1 MVFGDGEEIKI
12 EEKTFLVHKAPATV
26 AYDFA
31 VRYKVAL
38 DKNDAEEIMKCTYM
52 LLKYVELVLDDG
64 RKIALDNTNIIN
76 QHISS
81 ATDLLQLQQKAIS
94 VNFNSSPT
102 ENH

>member
-102 ENH
+102 ESH